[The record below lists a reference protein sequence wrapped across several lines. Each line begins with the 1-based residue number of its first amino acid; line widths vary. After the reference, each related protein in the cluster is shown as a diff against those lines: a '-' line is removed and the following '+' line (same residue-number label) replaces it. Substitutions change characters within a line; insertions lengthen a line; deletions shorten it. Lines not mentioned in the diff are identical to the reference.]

1 MLRDVE
7 VREGKRGSRKV
18 AHGLMLH
25 FPWFLVWRHEMREVR
40 YDGADCFRDF
50 LLGEGMA
57 GLKCLPDLRSG
68 IEMNLAPLR
77 HGYLCKRDDEVSNT
91 RAAVLLFSRNILQH
105 DIGGM
110 ALVEETDELADT
122 DLVLVPGGPL
132 NTPGKDGVGIPEE
145 REPEPRSIGINGQ
158 CDAVGR
164 LMLVHRKNGYLG
176 FSLAMWASS
185 ARVCVGQF
193 ETLEIRGRLIT
204 LIPVCATSTVYV
216 QQDNELQG
224 IEVGTPMWV
233 LCCGY
238 RKGDTSTDTHLPVFW
253 GHSR

>member
-1 MLRDVE
+1 VLRDVE
-7 VREGKRGSRKV
+7 VREGKRGSREV

-25 FPWFLVWRHEMREVR
+25 FPWFLVWRHEMCEVR

-57 GLKCLPDLRSG
+57 GLECFPDLRSG
-68 IEMNLAPLR
+68 IEMNLATLC
-77 HGYLCKRDDEVSNT
+77 HGYLRERDDEVSNT
-91 RAAVLLFSRNILQH
+91 GASVFLLSRNILQH

-110 ALVEETDELADT
+110 ALVEEADELADT
-122 DLVLVPGGPL
+122 DLVLIPGGPL
-132 NTPGKDGVGIPEE
+132 NTPGKNGVGIPEE
-145 REPEPRSIGINGQ
+145 REPEPRSVGIDGQ

-185 ARVCVGQF
+185 SWACVGQF

-204 LIPVCATSTVYV
+204 LIPACATSTVYV

-233 LCCGY
+233 SCCGY
-238 RKGDTSTDTHLPVFW
+238 RKGGTSTDRCLSVCW
-253 GHSR
+253 EHSR